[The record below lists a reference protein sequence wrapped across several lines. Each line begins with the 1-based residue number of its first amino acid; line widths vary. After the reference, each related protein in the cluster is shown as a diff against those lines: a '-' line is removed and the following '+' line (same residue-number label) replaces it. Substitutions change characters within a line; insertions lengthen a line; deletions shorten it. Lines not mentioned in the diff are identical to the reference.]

1 MKLDGIR
8 VLDLSLFLPGPHLTM
23 MMADHGADV
32 LKIEPYPAG
41 EPVRDMPYRKNGF
54 TVWFRNTHRGKK
66 SLRLN
71 LKAPEGQKILLQ
83 LAREADV
90 FVEAF
95 RPGVAKR
102 LGIDYDAIC
111 AVNPRIVYASVSA
124 FGQTGRYAQKPAHD
138 LAVQA
143 LSGLVACNLGI
154 DGKPTNPH
162 MPVADMAASL
172 MALSG
177 ILMALLRREKTGK
190 GDFIDV
196 AMLDAQMA
204 WTPNSTGPVFA
215 EQRAPVVKEERSWG
229 GSAMYRLYE
238 TEDGRFIALGGSEH
252 KFAENLLR
260 ALGREDLFT
269 YAHIVPGPGQDPL
282 KRFYEETF
290 RAKPLSHWLEFL
302 DRVDCCWAPVRDL
315 KEAFDDPH
323 LRERGMLRTDAQG
336 NDHIGVPILFRNEPG
351 EPDFHVPELGEH
363 ADEILQRL
371 GYDDAAIEKLRT
383 ANVI

>member
-23 MMADHGADV
+23 MMADHGAEV
-32 LKIEPYPAG
+32 LKVEPYPAG
-41 EPVRDMPYRKNGF
+41 EPVRDMPYRKNGT
-54 TVWFRNTHRGKK
+54 TVWFRNTHRGKQ

-71 LKAPEGQKILLQ
+71 LKSPEGLRILHQ

-102 LGIDYDAIC
+102 LGIDYDAI
-111 AVNPRIVYASVSA
+111 AAINPRIVYASVSA
-124 FGQTGRYAQKPAHD
+124 FGQTGRYALKPAHD

-143 LSGLVACNLGI
+143 LSGLVSCNLGQ

-238 TEDGRFIALGGSEH
+238 TRDGRFIALGGSEH

-260 ALGREDLFT
+260 ALGREDLFP
-269 YAHIVPGPGQDPL
+269 YAHIIPGPGQDPL
-282 KRFYEETF
+282 KRFYEEIF
-290 RAKPLSHWLEFL
+290 RTRTLADWIAFL
-302 DRVDCCWAPVRDL
+302 DEVDCCWAPVRDL

-323 LRERGMLRTDAQG
+323 LRERGMLLTDAEG
-336 NDHIGVPILFRNEPG
+336 NDHIGVPIMFRDEPG
-351 EPDFHVPELGEH
+351 KPDFHVPELGED
-363 ADEILQRL
+363 ADEVLQRL
-371 GYDDAAIEKLRT
+371 GYDAAAIAKLRDDK
-383 ANVI
+383 VI